1 MKHHK
6 LSTIAKL
13 LIISMAVLITLATSC
28 KDILEEKPKRLAV
41 EVFYNTA
48 AEVEA
53 GVNAIYSPLRS
64 VVAEY
69 TATLECHSDFS
80 YGRGT
85 WEPLS
90 LYQGFN
96 DANITRVIPFWN
108 GFYTAIRNAN
118 LIIKSAPEGKSI
130 SQADITKYVGES
142 KFMRALAYFQLVRN
156 WGSVPLRTEANMTQ
170 RDLAKSSVNDI
181 YDLIISDLITAEAA
195 LPDNPA
201 AAGRPTKWAAK
212 TLLADVYLQV
222 GRYGEA
228 AAKSNEVIQ
237 SNKYSLVRVNTIADI
252 QNNIYGP
259 TLLTSTEEVF
269 YFKFSRLA
277 NEGNY
282 FLFIV
287 NHPNTGLFNIT
298 GAYAVYADRTNP
310 IYVNW
315 DNNDLRKT
323 LFNNVNFGL
332 GANTLLTV
340 KFSDKAAISNRG
352 AGNDHPVYRYADV
365 LLIYAEAASRA
376 ENTVSAAALEALNK
390 VRRRGYKFDPAVPS
404 SIDYTSADYAIT
416 PFLDLVM
423 KERIYEFNFEG
434 KRWLE
439 LKRTGRA
446 QEFIS
451 ANKNKT
457 IATKHL
463 LWPIP
468 IGELDYNEA
477 LNSATDQNPGY

>member
-1 MKHHK
+1 MNNFK
-6 LSTIAKL
+6 LNIAIHPFIFGL
-13 LIISMAVLITLATSC
+13 MALFTLATSC
-28 KDILEEKPKRLAV
+28 KHTLDEKPKSLAV
-41 EVFYNTA
+41 EVFYNTPS
-48 AEVEA
+48 EVEA

-64 VVAEY
+64 VMAEY
-69 TATLECHSDFS
+69 TATLECQSDFA
-80 YGRGT
+80 YGRGS

-108 GFYTAIRNAN
+108 WFYTAIRNAN
-118 LIIKSAPEGKSI
+118 LVIKNAPDGNSI
-130 SQADITKYVGES
+130 SQADISKYVGES
-142 KFMRALAYFQLVRN
+142 KFLRALAYFQLVRN
-156 WGSVPLRTEANMTQ
+156 WGAVPLRTEINMTS
-170 RDLAKSSVNDI
+170 RDLAKSSTAEI
-181 YDLIISDLITAEAA
+181 YDFIVADLIAAEAA

-212 TLLADVYLQV
+212 TLLADVYLQL
-222 GRYGEA
+222 GRYPDA
-228 AAKSNEVIQ
+228 AAKANEVIQ
-237 SNKYSLVRVNTIADI
+237 SNKYSLVRVNSVADI
-252 QNNIYGP
+252 QNNIFGP

-277 NEGNY
+277 NQGNY

-287 NHPNTGLFNIT
+287 NHPSTGLYNIN
-298 GAYAVYADRTNP
+298 GAYAVYSDKTNP

-315 DNNDLRKT
+315 NSNDLRKS

-332 GANTLLTV
+332 GANTLVTA
-340 KFSDKAAISNRG
+340 KFSDKAATSNRG
-352 AGNDHPVYRYADV
+352 AGNDHPLYRYADV

-390 VRRRGYKFDPAVPS
+390 VRRRSYKFDPALPS
-404 SIDYTSADYAIT
+404 SVDYTSADYASI

-423 KERIYEFNFEG
+423 KERVYEFAFEG

-446 QEFIS
+446 QELIQAS
-451 ANKNKT
+451 KNKT
-457 IATKHL
+457 IAEKHF

-468 IGELDYNEA
+468 IGELDYNQA
-477 LNSATDQNPGY
+477 LDPAKDQNPGY

>member
-1 MKHHK
+1 MNNFK
-6 LSTIAKL
+6 LNITVKSFL
-13 LIISMAVLITLATSC
+13 FGLIGLTTLATSC
-28 KDILEEKPKRLAV
+28 KDVLDENPKSIVA
-41 EVFYNTA
+41 EVFYNTP

-64 VVAEY
+64 VMPEY
-69 TATLECHSDFS
+69 TATLEAQSDFG
-80 YGRGT
+80 YGRGS

-108 GFYTAIRNAN
+108 WYYTAIRNAN
-118 LIIKSAPEGKSI
+118 LVIKNAPNGTDI
-130 SQADITKYVGES
+130 SQAEITKYVGES
-142 KFMRALAYFQLVRN
+142 KFLRALAYFQLVRN
-156 WGSVPLRTEANMTQ
+156 WGSVPLRTEDNMTQ
-170 RDLAKSSVNDI
+170 RDLAKSPVNEI
-181 YDLIISDLITAEAA
+181 YDLIVADLIAAEAA

-212 TLLADVYLQV
+212 TVLADVYLQL

-228 AAKSNEVIQ
+228 ATKSGEVIQ
-237 SNKYSLVRVNTIADI
+237 SNKYSLVRVNTVADF

-269 YFKFSRLA
+269 YFKYSRLA

-287 NHPNTGLFNIT
+287 NHPSTGLYNIT
-298 GAYAVYADRTNP
+298 GAYAIHSDRTNP

-315 DNNDLRKT
+315 DSNDLRKS

-332 GANTLLTV
+332 GANTLVTA

-352 AGNDHPVYRYADV
+352 AGNDHPLYRYADV

-376 ENTVSAAALEALNK
+376 ENSVSHAALEALNK
-390 VRRRGYKFDPAVPS
+390 VRRRAYKFDPAVPS
-404 SIDYTSADYAIT
+404 SVDYTSADYATT

-423 KERIYEFNFEG
+423 KERVYEFNFEG

-446 QEFIS
+446 QEFVT
-451 ANKNKT
+451 AHKNKT
-457 IATKHL
+457 IAAKHL

-468 IGELDYNEA
+468 VGELDYNEA
-477 LNSATDQNPGY
+477 LDPATDQNPGY